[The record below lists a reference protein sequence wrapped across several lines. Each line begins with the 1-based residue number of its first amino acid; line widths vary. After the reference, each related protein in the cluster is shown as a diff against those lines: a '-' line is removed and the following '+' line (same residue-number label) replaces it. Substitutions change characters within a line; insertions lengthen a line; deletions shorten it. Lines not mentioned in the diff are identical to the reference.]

1 MRTFALA
8 LFLLSVRAYRPG
20 DAKRAAR
27 AGASAP
33 EELKDRQH
41 VVDELSGCIASLNSE
56 TKALSHAIGVIATLS
71 GDLGADLAHFM
82 PTTPFHQSFVLNLHF
97 LQVALFR
104 ADFNLHTIAASP
116 YARGLAGAAELLS
129 VWAQK
134 AAWDAHAGL
143 GEIGGP
149 SVTKRAQ
156 STYAELMTLRNQ
168 AMAMGAMGAPTA
180 DAAPAAEEAPWWEA
194 EHDDGADEGGAPDVA
209 MPSNVASLLQL
220 GEGNQTAPRPAR
232 TWREAIENATIMLA
246 RLQSRRG
253 GGAAPA
259 PFPPA
264 MYASA
269 LASLNHLDYYITYA
283 LEAFGELNAFA
294 TNIEQHGAHCLEE
307 KLAELMSLGVRPGT
321 ADDVPP
327 FVLAAAATVRLSAGA
342 MRQLLLRFFLVP
354 SSGYAQA
361 TTLLRR
367 INAYLGSQWLSISST
382 AALRNGP
389 YGAIGEWA
397 AKELPKAIVG

>member
-1 MRTFALA
+1 MRPFALA
-8 LFLLSVRAYRPG
+8 LLLLSAEAYRSG
-20 DAKRAAR
+20 DAKRAAH

-41 VVDELSGCIASLNSE
+41 VVDELS
-56 TKALSHAIGVIATLS
+56 
-71 GDLGADLAHFM
+71 D
-82 PTTPFHQSFVLNLHF
+82 
-97 LQVALFR
+97 
-104 ADFNLHTIAASP
+104 
-116 YARGLAGAAELLS
+116 
-129 VWAQK
+129 
-134 AAWDAHAGL
+134 
-143 GEIGGP
+143 
-149 SVTKRAQ
+149 
-156 STYAELMTLRNQ
+156 
-168 AMAMGAMGAPTA
+168 
-180 DAAPAAEEAPWWEA
+180 
-194 EHDDGADEGGAPDVA
+194 
-209 MPSNVASLLQL
+209 
-220 GEGNQTAPRPAR
+220 
-232 TWREAIENATIMLA
+232 
-246 RLQSRRG
+246 
-253 GGAAPA
+253 
-259 PFPPA
+259 
-264 MYASA
+264 
-269 LASLNHLDYYITYA
+269 A

-321 ADDVPP
+321 PDDVPP

-367 INAYLGSQWLSISST
+367 INAYLASQWLSISST

>member
-1 MRTFALA
+1 
-8 LFLLSVRAYRPG
+8 
-20 DAKRAAR
+20 
-27 AGASAP
+27 
-33 EELKDRQH
+33 
-41 VVDELSGCIASLNSE
+41 
-56 TKALSHAIGVIATLS
+56 
-71 GDLGADLAHFM
+71 
-82 PTTPFHQSFVLNLHF
+82 
-97 LQVALFR
+97 
-104 ADFNLHTIAASP
+104 
-116 YARGLAGAAELLS
+116 
-129 VWAQK
+129 
-134 AAWDAHAGL
+134 
-143 GEIGGP
+143 
-149 SVTKRAQ
+149 
-156 STYAELMTLRNQ
+156 
-168 AMAMGAMGAPTA
+168 
-180 DAAPAAEEAPWWEA
+180 
-194 EHDDGADEGGAPDVA
+194 
-209 MPSNVASLLQL
+209 
-220 GEGNQTAPRPAR
+220 
-232 TWREAIENATIMLA
+232 
-246 RLQSRRG
+246 
-253 GGAAPA
+253 
-259 PFPPA
+259 

-307 KLAELMSLGVRPGT
+307 KLAELISLGVRPGT

-367 INAYLGSQWLSISST
+367 INQYLASQWLSISST

>member
-1 MRTFALA
+1 MRPFALA
-8 LFLLSVRAYRPG
+8 LLLLSAEAYRSG

-71 GDLGADLAHFM
+71 GDLGADLAHYM
-82 PTTPFHQSFVLNLHF
+82 PTTPFHQSFVL
-97 LQVALFR
+97 
-104 ADFNLHTIAASP
+104 I
-116 YARGLAGAAELLS
+116 
-129 VWAQK
+129 
-134 AAWDAHAGL
+134 
-143 GEIGGP
+143 
-149 SVTKRAQ
+149 
-156 STYAELMTLRNQ
+156 
-168 AMAMGAMGAPTA
+168 
-180 DAAPAAEEAPWWEA
+180 
-194 EHDDGADEGGAPDVA
+194 
-209 MPSNVASLLQL
+209 
-220 GEGNQTAPRPAR
+220 
-232 TWREAIENATIMLA
+232 
-246 RLQSRRG
+246 
-253 GGAAPA
+253 
-259 PFPPA
+259 
-264 MYASA
+264 
-269 LASLNHLDYYITYA
+269 
-283 LEAFGELNAFA
+283 GELNAFA

-307 KLAELMSLGVRPGT
+307 KLAKLMSLGVRPGT

-367 INAYLGSQWLSISST
+367 INAYLASQWLSISST